1 MGDENMA
8 VLVEVDGRNLKEAR
22 DRSNAL
28 IIDPDEVVQFDV
40 SCSAVGDS
48 PIRLDEFRIVFVV
61 LDFDAFSSTQF
72 LDLEA
77 QQGTIETFSQRMDL
91 KNALS
96 FGDLQLFSG
105 IYKLRIEIS
114 YSVEG
119 RTVTLESGPFYV
131 KLRTNPLMTV
141 TGLVATAG
149 SISAGISMVTLA
161 RSVKDAR
168 SFELDRSIR
177 STSVIPTEKL
187 MSFYKGKL
195 ALKTQKEAARRML
208 YLARRTGKMRRCPSC
223 ASEWPE
229 NRVNCRRCGLRLEE
243 AEEMYSKL
251 LRERCLDACEKLSM
265 SVSGLQISQIAQSL
279 GEGVPV
285 TIDVTSVLVNSGL
298 AFVEPHI
305 GKRLKAPT
313 RRLVL
318 TGLSLSVFACL
329 WIQANGLGS
338 ISLLTLL
345 IAILT
350 GTILPMLISRALDSR
365 IHSSIDTFWKERLK
379 QTRDRGDDNL
389 QPKITLGTARRQS

>member
-1 MGDENMA
+1 MA

-77 QQGTIETFSQRMDL
+77 QPGTIETLSQRMDL

-285 TIDVTSVLVNSGL
+285 TVDIASVLVNSGL
-298 AFVEPHI
+298 AFVEPNI